1 MYYADPHLA
10 AARRLQ
16 RAGDWDAALRLTPDD
31 ADGAVLRAEI
41 LVDRHTW
48 RLDPAD
54 EAVAAIAAIAPQEPA
69 IAEFLTAV
77 LEYWRQLAKTSDTPL
92 GPDPVTRFEQL
103 DGRIAPGWAAFW
115 HGVTLELLRVERD
128 AAQAVYRR
136 ALATALEEGDLL
148 LESYVVRHQGF
159 YLLERDR
166 EAGLAL
172 LRRSI
177 DLRAACGA
185 RPHVA
190 AAQAALAEALGV
202 GPESV
207 LLRRLVARSAEE
219 LNLTWLKADA
229 EGLVDPEPNPVPA
242 TDRS

>member
-1 MYYADPHLA
+1 MYYADPRLA

-16 RAGDWDAALRLTPDD
+16 RAGDWSGALSATPED

-48 RLDPAD
+48 CLDPVD
-54 EAVAAIAAIAPQEPA
+54 EAVTAVAEIAPLEPA
-69 IAEFLTAV
+69 TSAFLTAV
-77 LEYWRQLAKTSDTPL
+77 LEYWRQLFRSGDAAL
-92 GPDPVTRFEQL
+92 GPDPVSEFERL
-103 DGRIAPGWAAFW
+103 DGRVAPGWAAFW
-115 HGVTLELLRVERD
+115 HGVTLENLRKDRE

-136 ALATALEEGDLL
+136 ALAAALEEGDLL

-166 EAGLAL
+166 EAGLGL
-172 LRRSI
+172 LRRSV

-202 GPESV
+202 GPQSV
-207 LLRRLVARSAEE
+207 LLQRLVARSAEE
-219 LNLTWLKADA
+219 LNLTRFKADA
-229 EGLVDPEPNPVPA
+229 
-242 TDRS
+242 RSFVEQN